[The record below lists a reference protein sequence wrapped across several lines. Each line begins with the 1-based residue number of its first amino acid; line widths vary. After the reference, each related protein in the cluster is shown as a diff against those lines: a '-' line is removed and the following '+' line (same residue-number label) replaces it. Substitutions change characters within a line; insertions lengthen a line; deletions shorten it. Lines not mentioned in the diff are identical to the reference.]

1 VGIRPAGHCRALVVT
16 MRYRKLD
23 ADGDYTFG
31 GGRADFLVDSPE
43 AVGQAVLTR
52 LQLFKGEW
60 FVDTADG
67 TPWQTE
73 VLGEHTRATYDMAIR
88 NRILGT
94 QGVEQI
100 DSYDSEFEP
109 NSRKLTITCTIT
121 TAYGQT
127 TISETL

>member
-1 VGIRPAGHCRALVVT
+1 

-31 GGRADFLVDSPE
+31 GGRADFLVNSPE

-73 VLGEHTRATYDMAIR
+73 VLGEHTRATYDMAVR
-88 NRILGT
+88 NRILST
-94 QGVEQI
+94 QGVVQI
-100 DSYDSEFEP
+100 DDYDSEFEP
-109 NSRKLTITCTIT
+109 NSRKLTINCTIT

>member
-1 VGIRPAGHCRALVVT
+1 

-31 GGRADFLVDSPE
+31 GGPADFLVDSPA

-67 TPWQTE
+67 TPWQTD
-73 VLGEHTRATYDMAIR
+73 VLGEHTRSTYDMAIR

-109 NSRKLTITCTIT
+109 NGRKLTITCTIT
-121 TAYGQT
+121 TAYGPT

>member
-1 VGIRPAGHCRALVVT
+1 

-31 GGRADFLVDSPE
+31 GGRADFFVDSPE

-60 FVDTADG
+60 FVDTSDG

-73 VLGEHTRATYDMAIR
+73 VLGENTRATYDMAIR

-100 DSYDSEFEP
+100 DNYDSEFEP
-109 NSRKLTITCTIT
+109 NGRKLKITCTIT

>member
-1 VGIRPAGHCRALVVT
+1 

-31 GGRADFLVDSPE
+31 GSANDFLVDSPE
-43 AVGQAVLTR
+43 GVAQAVQTR
-52 LQLFKGEW
+52 LLLLKGEW
-60 FVDTADG
+60 FVDTSDG
-67 TPWQTE
+67 TPWSTE

-94 QGVEQI
+94 QGVVQI
-100 DSYDSEFEP
+100 DSYASVFEP